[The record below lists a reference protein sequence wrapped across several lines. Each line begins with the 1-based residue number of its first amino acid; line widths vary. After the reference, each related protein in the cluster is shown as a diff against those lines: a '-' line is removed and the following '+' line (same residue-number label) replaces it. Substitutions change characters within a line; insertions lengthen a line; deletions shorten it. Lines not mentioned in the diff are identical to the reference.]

1 MLAVIPLTG
10 LVALSAYCLGTFLAG
25 IVFRFREINGLV
37 VNTTYVGLMAA
48 CGVNV
53 PLSYYPKAIE
63 WLSHALP
70 LTNGLLAIR
79 GVFAGAAVSSILGH
93 AGVEALVG
101 AAWLTLALLTF
112 NRLASRG
119 RLDGSLDYGA

>member
-1 MLAVIPLTG
+1 
-10 LVALSAYCLGTFLAG
+10 
-25 IVFRFREINGLV
+25 VFRFRDINSLV

-53 PLSYYPKAIE
+53 PLSYYPAAIE
-63 WLSHALP
+63 WLSHGLP

-79 GVFAGAAVSSILGH
+79 EVFEGGPVSTILGH
-93 AGVEALVG
+93 AGAEALVG
-101 AAWLTLALLTF
+101 AVWMTFALLSF
-112 NRLASRG
+112 DRLAARG